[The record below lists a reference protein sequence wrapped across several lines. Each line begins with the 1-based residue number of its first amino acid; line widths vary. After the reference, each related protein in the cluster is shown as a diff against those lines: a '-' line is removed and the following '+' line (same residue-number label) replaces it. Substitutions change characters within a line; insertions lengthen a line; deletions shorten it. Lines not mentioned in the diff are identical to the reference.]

1 MHILLRVQKKRRR
14 NVSVNLPGRS
24 GLNGG
29 VATEELLNVRLVDEG
44 RVQKTELS
52 SGYTELVHRLAHV
65 RQRLILLLWPLCLL
79 PSLPPA
85 PALLMTCL
93 PCFFFL
99 DRHTCCCALIFSVS
113 FSLAHSHTNA
123 LTRTHTNTES
133 PGSSEDCRPD

>member
-14 NVSVNLPGRS
+14 RNVSINLPGRS

-65 RQRLILLLWPLCLL
+65 SQRWILLLWPLCLL
-79 PSLPPA
+79 PSLPLA

-93 PCFFFL
+93 PCFFFSRQTHL
-99 DRHTCCCALIFSVS
+99 LLRTYFLS
-113 FSLAHSHTNA
+113 FLLARSLAHK
-123 LTRTHTNTES
+123 RTYAHAPKHRV
-133 PGSSEDCRPD
+133 PGEL